1 MHTKLQLT
9 ARPPAAEPRDGRPSM
24 HMWRALALALLLVQQ
39 GGVTG
44 LASPQKR
51 LRKRGRQKQRATP
64 SAVAKPAEVPTVEGT
79 DSGARWRLRL
89 VRSGSYLRCTLDRAV
104 TTSPSF
110 FSLFEVRSV
119 PRAEAVIIL
128 CHGIGPL
135 GLAPGDA
142 RSDGHPRLTAAG
154 ASLRPQQLWLH
165 RIGDNRHLLW
175 LDPAGA
181 VFLRELGPSVAE
193 DERQP
198 TAQPA
203 QLVVANT
210 TTSRSSASMAAI
222 VELER
227 ILAPTSE
234 RANRPGPRDG
244 SFAEKVRG
252 SAMTVEGRR
261 VVLATYHNVGM
272 MDWAVLFWKWLIASH
287 IQRLLL
293 LDLDGLTCAAG
304 EPLNAAHAPEL
315 RIACASVA
323 EMALP
328 TVQLG
333 EAGAVQDW
341 GTRTTSGYFK
351 FLQLKLRIVELVL
364 AEGADAIIADVDVL
378 VINPAFV
385 ATMVRT
391 QASLAISSDARTG
404 SYDDNQH
411 CPCSNRMYQV
421 HSADWV
427 CAGLFYL
434 RSGSAGS
441 WFIRYAQRLM
451 VQYAIT
457 DQDAIQVILTGHTQV
472 AMPQVPLRKQA
483 KAVASGGRF
492 QEGQAS
498 PLSPGYRP
506 SGDFLKPLWL
516 EDLTTPGNLRDL
528 RNIQALNTPM
538 RQSQWLKLQ
547 QRQRAVG
554 FTWEALSLKSFGN
567 GPVLVDQWP
576 RVFRLRTRQ
585 ATDLLSIHANC
596 FSKTWLESDVK
607 GSSFL
612 LWPPSSTVNLS
623 ALTIGAD
630 SGERCTSHAN
640 CGRQR
645 WCDDLGKCRRCQ
657 QWDETDRGASIT
669 GETPPGCHAKLTGR
683 GGSADRRGRHSST
696 SSRRSK
702 KSARQQRRTG

>member
-1 MHTKLQLT
+1 MH
-9 ARPPAAEPRDGRPSM
+9 APRA
-24 HMWRALALALLLVQQ
+24 RALVLLLLQH
-39 GGVTG
+39 GGASG

-51 LRKRGRQKQRATP
+51 LRKRSRQKQRVTP
-64 SAVAKPAEVPTVEGT
+64 AAVAKPAEAPVVEGT

-104 TTSPSF
+104 TTSHSF

-119 PRAEAVIIL
+119 PRTEAVVIL

-135 GLAPGDA
+135 GLAPGDE
-142 RSDGHPRLTAAG
+142 RSDGHPRLAAAG

-165 RIGDNRHLLW
+165 RTADNRHLLW
-175 LDPAGA
+175 LDPAGS
-181 VFLRELGPSVAE
+181 VFLRELEAREPAVAKGE
-193 DERQP
+193 GQP
-198 TAQPA
+198 AAQPA
-203 QLVVANT
+203 QLVVANA
-210 TTSRSSASMAAI
+210 TTSSSASMAAM
-222 VELER
+222 VEMDR
-227 ILAPTSE
+227 ILAPASD
-234 RANRPGPRDG
+234 RANRPGPRAG
-244 SFAEKVRG
+244 SFAAKVRD

-351 FLQLKLRIVELVL
+351 FLQLKLRMVELVL

-404 SYDDNQH
+404 SYDDQQH

-421 HSADWV
+421 HSIDWI

-472 AMPQVPLRKQA
+472 AMPQVPIRKQT
-483 KAVASGGRF
+483 KAMARGGRF

-538 RQSQWLKLQ
+538 RQNQWLKLQ
-547 QRQRAVG
+547 QRQQAIG
-554 FTWEALSLKSFGN
+554 FTWVALSLKAFGN

-585 ATDLLSIHANC
+585 VTALLSIHANC
-596 FSKTWLESDVK
+596 FSKTWLETDLK

-612 LWPPSSTVNLS
+612 LWPPSTANLS
-623 ALTIGAD
+623 APVVDAD
-630 SGERCTSHAN
+630 KRCTSHAD
-640 CGRQR
+640 CGQQQL
-645 WCDDLGKCRRCQ
+645 WCDNLGKCRTCKK
-657 QWDETDRGASIT
+657 WDEADRGASIT
-669 GETPPGCHAKLTGR
+669 GRAPPGCHAKPILR
-683 GGSADRRGRHSST
+683 GGSGRGRRS

-702 KSARQQRRTG
+702 KSARQQQMTG

>member
-1 MHTKLQLT
+1 MHAQ
-9 ARPPAAEPRDGRPSM
+9 
-24 HMWRALALALLLVQQ
+24 RALALVLLLVQL
-39 GGVTG
+39 GGASG

-51 LRKRGRQKQRATP
+51 LRKRGRQKQRVAP
-64 SAVAKPAEVPTVEGT
+64 AAVVTPAEVPTVEGT

-89 VRSGSYLRCTLDRAV
+89 VRSNSYLRCTLDRTV

-119 PRAEAVIIL
+119 PQTEAVVIL

-142 RSDGHPRLTAAG
+142 RSDGYPRLTAAG

-165 RIGDNRHLLW
+165 RTADNRHLLW

-181 VFLRELGPSVAE
+181 VFLRELESRGPAVAG
-193 DERQP
+193 DDGQP
-198 TAQPA
+198 AAQPA
-203 QLVVANT
+203 QLVVANA
-210 TTSRSSASMAAI
+210 SAGSSSASMAATI
-222 VELER
+222 ELER
-227 ILAPTSE
+227 ILAPASD
-234 RANRPGPRDG
+234 RANRPDPRAG
-244 SFAEKVRG
+244 SLAAKVRD

-421 HSADWV
+421 HSVDWV

-441 WFIRYAQRLM
+441 WFIKYAQRLM

-472 AMPQVPLRKQA
+472 AMPQVPMRKQA
-483 KAVASGGRF
+483 KAAGGGRF

-547 QRQRAVG
+547 QKQQAVG
-554 FTWEALSLKSFGN
+554 FTWEALSLKAFGN

-576 RVFRLRTRQ
+576 RVFRRRTRQ

-596 FSKTWLESDVK
+596 FSKTWLETDVK

-612 LWPPSSTVNLS
+612 LWPPSTANLS
-623 ALTIGAD
+623 AAAIGAD

-645 WCDDLGKCRRCQ
+645 WCDDLGKCRSCQ
-657 QWDETDRGASIT
+657 RWDETDRGASIT
-669 GETPPGCHAKLTGR
+669 GETPPSCHAKPTGR
-683 GGSADRRGRHSST
+683 GSGADRRGRRS

-702 KSARQQRRTG
+702 KSARQQQRTR